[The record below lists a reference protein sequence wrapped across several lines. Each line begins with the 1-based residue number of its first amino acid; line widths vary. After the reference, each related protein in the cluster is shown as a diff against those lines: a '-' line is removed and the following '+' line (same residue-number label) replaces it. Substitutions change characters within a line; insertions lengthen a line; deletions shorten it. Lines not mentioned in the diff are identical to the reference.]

1 MALVKEE
8 SRASEEETHARDFT
22 LLSPS
27 VSLSPHTHSPSLADL
42 GRRPLTPAEERAIA
56 ARVALVR
63 RLAAEREKRD
73 AERQVK

>member
-1 MALVKEE
+1 M
-8 SRASEEETHARDFT
+8 T
-22 LLSPS
+22 LTLTSPI
-27 VSLSPHTHSPSLADL
+27 HSPSLLASL

-73 AERQVK
+73 AERQVRR